1 MIFRFSAPYP
11 YLQTTKKFPIITK
24 QNRYHEK
31 IQNIAK
37 KMVDNSEPA
46 PSQKKKHYM
55 KFDDL
60 WCNKFKFI
68 QKFWQGQGFAFWT
81 VCGSNYSVA
90 HGGEN
95 DINRHKNNSKHKGYV
110 DAAQQKRKLTNF
122 GSSPATA
129 NQKLVKS
136 ELFFFFFS
144 GFLVAN
150 NLPFRTAQIHNR
162 L

>member
-1 MIFRFSAPYP
+1 M
-11 YLQTTKKFPIITK
+11 
-24 QNRYHEK
+24 
-31 IQNIAK
+31 
-37 KMVDNSEPA
+37 
-46 PSQKKKHYM
+46 
-55 KFDDL
+55 
-60 WCNKFKFI
+60 
-68 QKFWQGQGFAFWT
+68 
-81 VCGSNYSVA
+81 CGSNYSVS

-95 DINRHKNNSKHKGYV
+95 DIKRQKDNSKYKGFV

-136 ELFFFFFS
+136 ELFFFS